1 MNKKEVAE
9 IKKRFTKTKCSFTR
23 LCGCY
28 VDAEKQKRLTL
39 KEAFLSLPEEEMFK
53 YIDIFRKTLSGS
65 IGKTMLNMEFPMEQE
80 TKEDGT
86 QRFLMKLLESKLT
99 DDDLLNEF
107 YDKIISVYNYPENY
121 FIILTHDAYD
131 IPKIT
136 SDGVENFDASEY
148 VYDYILCC
156 ICPVK
161 LTKPGLCYNAE
172 TNHIQDRIRDWVV
185 EAPQSGFLFPAFNDR
200 NMDIHNLLYY
210 SKKSDELDAVITEE
224 VLGCQLPLP
233 AKSQKET
240 FNNILEESLGLDC
253 DYEVVKTI
261 HENLNQMLA
270 ETSEE
275 PEPLA
280 LAKEDMS
287 HLLMK
292 SGVEE
297 KEIETFETRF
307 DETVGEDQCLMAANI
322 SSPKKFEVATP
333 DVKVTVNPQ
342 RTDLVET
349 KIIDGVPYLMI
360 EINDLVEVNGIQVI
374 SELASSGSSE
384 NSGET
389 AAE

>member
-185 EAPQSGFLFPAFNDR
+185 EAPQAGFLFPAFNDR

-360 EINDLVEVNGIQVI
+360 EINDLVEVNGIQVV